1 MQPSISV
8 IMPVHNGAFTLD
20 RALRSLQQQ
29 EFADWELVAVDDG
42 STDDTWNILQ
52 RWAAADS
59 RIRIAHS
66 AENRGVAAAR
76 NAAIETAR
84 ADVLAFLDR
93 DDEYYPDY
101 LGNIRRLCDTSD
113 VLVFGYDYVY
123 EDGPANGRQPAW
135 SPATVAQ
142 GLFLQNIVMPLGVA
156 QQRQWWQKAGGFHEG
171 CWQPDWDYWKRL
183 VRAGARF
190 TFPPLKSGR
199 YHVRLTGTNRRP
211 HVTPR
216 QRAMFLDNWRQGKP
230 MYGNRSLL
238 AKPRKTGKIA
248 FVSAHCA
255 VDPTNGAA
263 TSTLDALQLLA
274 QSGFDCQV
282 FCCSHLDALED
293 VAIEDILDQYGAR
306 YHFRDATIGAYR
318 GQFLFTAHGDVPVT
332 LFRAAYSRPWAGNE
346 EFEAFLAACDH
357 FLKEQRPDVVWTYG
371 GDPSA
376 YAIQRLAKR
385 LDIPVL
391 FALHNFAYFDPA
403 AFVATDYVIVFSEF
417 SRQYYWDAM
426 RLACQKF
433 PLVIDPR
440 RVCVAPVGNGL
451 RAVPTPVPSTGWS
464 LPVGE
469 GTKSPHPNP
478 LPEGEGT
485 NIPNPLP
492 KGEGTTRYLTFVNP
506 EPRKGVFVF
515 ARIAEVLSQ
524 RRPDIPLLVVE
535 GVAKKGL
542 LPRLGIDF
550 SRIANLRTM
559 PTTPNPRDFYALTK
573 VLLIPSLSEPAGM
586 VAMEA
591 MLNGIPVLAARRG
604 GLPEIV
610 GDAGFLFD
618 LPSRCTLES
627 NAAPTAEEVEPWVQ
641 TIMRL
646 WDDAAFYADRSQ
658 AARQR
663 GGLWC
668 PDHLQPIYRAFFEN
682 LFVQPGPPL
691 VP

>member
-8 IMPVHNGAFTLD
+8 IMPVYNGAFTLD
-20 RALRSLQQQ
+20 RALRSLRQQK
-29 EFADWELVAVDDG
+29 FVDWELVALDDG
-42 STDDTWNILQ
+42 STDDTWNILE
-52 RWAAADS
+52 RWAATDS
-59 RIRIAHS
+59 RIRIVRS
-66 AENRGVAAAR
+66 TENRGVAAAR

-84 ADVLAFLDR
+84 ADVLTFLDR

-101 LGNIRRLCDTSD
+101 LRHVSRLCGQAD

-135 SPATVAQ
+135 TPASVAQ
-142 GLFLQNIVMPLGVA
+142 ELFLQNIVMPLGVA

-216 QRAMFLDNWRQGKP
+216 QRETFLDNWRQGKP
-230 MYGNRSLL
+230 MYGERSLL
-238 AKPRKTGKIA
+238 ASPRKTRKIA

-255 VDPTNGAA
+255 IDPSNGAA

-332 LFRAAYSRPWAGNE
+332 LFRAAHSRPWAGSE
-346 EFEAFLAACDH
+346 EFAAFLAACDH
-357 FLKEQRPDVVWTYG
+357 FLKEHRPDVVWTYG

-440 RVCVAPVGNGL
+440 RVCVNVSGTL
-451 RAVPTPVPSTGWS
+451 RVPRADGTRSVPDTLTG
-464 LPVGE
+464 
-469 GTKSPHPNP
+469 TQK
-478 LPEGEGT
+478 
-485 NIPNPLP
+485 
-492 KGEGTTRYLTFVNP
+492 YLTFVNP

-515 ARIAEVLSQ
+515 ARIAEVLSE
-524 RRPDIPLLVVE
+524 RRPDIPFLVVE
-535 GVAKKGL
+535 GVAKKSL
-542 LPRLGIDF
+542 LPKLGIDF
-550 SRIANLRTM
+550 SRIANLRTV

-573 VLLIPSLSEPAGM
+573 VLLMPSLLEPAGM

-618 LPSRCTLES
+618 IPSRCTLES
-627 NAAPTAEEVEPWVQ
+627 NAMPTAEEVEPWVQ
-641 TIMRL
+641 TIIRL
-646 WDDAAFYADRSQ
+646 WDDAAFYAERSQ

-663 GGLWC
+663 GGPWC
-668 PDHLQPIYRAFFEN
+668 PDHLRPIYRAFFKN